1 MKPHAFFRL
10 AVGVAV
16 VLTVIGGPA
25 QAQRSAPSPVAAAAS
40 TPERNYAPALPAL
53 IRGSQQVTLYAP
65 TLNRAD
71 VAEAI
76 RLSLIE
82 RGTRALL
89 LTNYPTL
96 MTPNSLA
103 FRLQL
108 MGNDTYAVNVNATPF
123 IIIDGLVYAGAG
135 VTGAGRVRL
144 LPTAQARSV
153 IQWAQSTIDRLTP
166 LILTT
171 TMKAWTLK
179 NVGIKLVD

>member
-1 MKPHAFFRL
+1 M
-10 AVGVAV
+10 GVAV
-16 VLTVIGGPA
+16 VLTVTGGPA
-25 QAQRSAPSPVAAAAS
+25 QAQRSAPSPVAAAAAAS

-153 IQWAQSTIDRLTP
+153 IQWAQSNIDRLTP
-166 LILTT
+166 LNLTT